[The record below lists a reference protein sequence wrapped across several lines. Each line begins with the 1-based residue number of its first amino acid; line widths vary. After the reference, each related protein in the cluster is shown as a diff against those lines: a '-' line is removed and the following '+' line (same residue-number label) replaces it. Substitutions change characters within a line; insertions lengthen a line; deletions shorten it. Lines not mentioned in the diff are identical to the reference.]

1 MKKHLRITFNGKTYD
16 VLAEVLD
23 DVESE
28 LTGAAAAAPSAL
40 AANTSVSAPTSPS
53 RANAPTATGDL
64 PSPIA
69 GKVVSIDA
77 KVGARVTKGQ
87 TVVTLE
93 AMKMNTVVSS
103 PIEGT
108 ITVVHVNVGDSVE
121 EGQLLVTIG

>member
-23 DVESE
+23 DVDAGPAP
-28 LTGAAAAAPSAL
+28 TTAAATASAASAPLRAGPAPGIAAP
-40 AANTSVSAPTSPS
+40 TKD
-53 RANAPTATGDL
+53 GL

-77 KVGARVTKGQ
+77 KVGARVAKGQ
-87 TVVTLE
+87 TVLTLE
-93 AMKMNTVVSS
+93 AMKMNTVISS
-103 PIEGT
+103 PSDGT

-121 EGQLLVTIG
+121 EGQLLMTIG